1 MAHPKAQA
9 LSTPACLKYAALL
22 LFSYAL
28 LLLSF
33 GLRIYEDAAIPPWA
47 AFLKYPHYFEKDLLP
62 QTFTQTPLPER
73 TVAAYLLGF

>member
-1 MAHPKAQA
+1 MAHPKAQT

-47 AFLKYPHYFEKDLLP
+47 AFLKYPPYFEKDLLA
-62 QTFTQTPLPER
+62 QTFTQTPFSER
-73 TVAAYLLGF
+73 TVAPYLLGF

>member
-9 LSTPACLKYAALL
+9 LSTPARLKYA
-22 LFSYAL
+22 AL

>member
-33 GLRIYEDAAIPPWA
+33 GLRIYEDSAIPP
-47 AFLKYPHYFEKDLLP
+47 
-62 QTFTQTPLPER
+62 
-73 TVAAYLLGF
+73 